1 MSTNRPGFRSAP
13 AATKKDKIGELEKAL
28 ENSQMSIRLTQM
40 MVKQLLDQMQ
50 NSRLD
55 IDNTMGMLNDFQYR
69 TLALLEL
76 SGVNKK
82 DIDKRADELK
92 LADYDKAS
100 SAEDLAKGY
109 LDDASGLVGEESVVT
124 ITSSTNGDEDR
135 GIFRSK
141 FPMSEC
147 LTPSIKDKLMGLK
160 IGESFEEQ
168 IKGDLH
174 KITVVSLKKVATKV
188 QGEANGETDESN

>member
-1 MSTNRPGFRSAP
+1 MSKPGFRSAP
-13 AATKKDKIGELEKAL
+13 AATKKDKFAELEKAL

-69 TLALLEL
+69 TLAMLEL
-76 SGVNKK
+76 SGISKK
-82 DIDKRADELK
+82 DIDVKADALK
-92 LADYDKAS
+92 LKDYMAASDK
-100 SAEDLAKGY
+100 EDEVKGY
-109 LDDASGLVGEESVVT
+109 LDDSAGVVGEDSVVT

-147 LTPSIKDKLMGLK
+147 LTPSIKEKLLGLK
-160 IGESFEEQ
+160 VGESFEEQ
-168 IKGDLH
+168 IKSDLH
-174 KITVVSLKKVATKV
+174 KITVVSLKKVSAKV
-188 QGEANGETDESN
+188 EGETSGEKDESN

>member
-1 MSTNRPGFRSAP
+1 MSNGFRSKP
-13 AATKKDKIGELEKAL
+13 AAANKDKFKELDVAIKNCEMAT
-28 ENSQMSIRLTQM
+28 RLTQM
-40 MVKQLLDQMQ
+40 MVKQLLEQLQ

-69 TLALLEL
+69 TLAMLEL
-76 SGVNKK
+76 SGIPKE

-92 LADYDKAS
+92 LKNYNAAS
-100 SAEDLAKGY
+100 EAEDVAKGY
-109 LDDASGLVGEESVVT
+109 IDDSAGVVGEDSVVT

-147 LTPSIKDKLMGLK
+147 LTPSIKEKIMGLK
-160 IGESFEEQ
+160 LGDSFEEQ
-168 IKGDLH
+168 IKNDVH
-174 KITVVSLKKVATKV
+174 KITIVSLKKKTVV
-188 QGEANGETDESN
+188 QGETDGETDQSN